1 MNEKSPP
8 LKKATGNRQQL
19 VAVRV
24 NESSE
29 SQTESLRPHALFRS
43 VASMPVT
50 LATIRLRAEAIT
62 MNKMQPIADARSAPT
77 K

>member
-8 LKKATGNRQQL
+8 PEKGNRQQL